1 MLHLHP
7 LQLFQEGISRGCD
20 LIPVSANKD
29 IRRPTGPGPDAA
41 SPDTAERRR
50 IGRIVRDDRDSA
62 SVEWIDAPPDYD
74 RVPLSIEGTLPRG
87 VQRARSGYDPY
98 ETIAPARTNAG
109 AAPKRPVQR
118 DLRKLS
124 AWIKQ
129 MRELEERKK
138 RGDDED

>member
-7 LQLFQEGISRGCD
+7 LQFHEESAFGCD
-20 LIPVSANKD
+20 LTPVNGKKD
-29 IRRPTGPGPDAA
+29 PPRPLGQSDDAHA
-41 SPDTAERRR
+41 SGERRR
-50 IGRIVRDDRDSA
+50 IGRIVRDDRDTA
-62 SVEWIDAPPDYD
+62 SVEWVDAPSDYN

-87 VQRARSGYDPY
+87 IKRPSGGYNPY
-98 ETIAPARTNAG
+98 ETISPSQGKAADTRPA
-109 AAPKRPVQR
+109 KR

-138 RGDDED
+138 RGEE